1 MPRKSKGSLKRRK
14 SKKSKKSKK
23 SRKQRGGGYDGA
35 VTGMPTNSG
44 VDAVSRTKTINY
56 AEESPLLTSA

>member
-14 SKKSKKSKK
+14 SKKSKKS
-23 SRKQRGGGYDGA
+23 RKQRGGYGA

-44 VDAVSRTKTINY
+44 VDAVSRTETINY
-56 AEESPLLTSA
+56 AKESPLLTSA

>member
-35 VTGMPTNSG
+35 VTGTPTNSG
-44 VDAVSRTKTINY
+44 VDAVSRTESINY
-56 AEESPLLTSA
+56 AKENPLLTSA